1 MAEPDTTSYLRM
13 NHVLATGI
21 YGEYNTLGNNGTPR
35 LNRIFID
42 RKYNKEFP
50 FLNGYSQVLTP
61 PEEFHF
67 TNTYSP
73 ITNLDYNECGNKID
87 GEDHLKATF
96 AVNANKQLGFGF
108 KLDYL
113 YARGY
118 YANQNTAHF
127 CSTLWGSYLGDRY
140 QAHLLLSTNHQK
152 QTENGGILNDNYIK
166 HPETE
171 PQAFSE
177 SEIPTVLQRNWNI
190 NNNHHIFFNQRYS
203 IGFNRRVPMTEKEIE
218 AKKFALAAAKEKE
231 EKEAKR
237 KAEEEGYVES
247 SRKSDDAPKEI
258 AGRPDDSK
266 VAGDEPALEKK
277 QGSDRISMT
286 AAQAKDSVA
295 AETKKK
301 EEDDFMKNEYVPV
314 TSFFH
319 TAQVDI
325 YRRTYRAYDSP
336 AGYYA
341 DDYFEWASDSIE
353 DVNHTTYIRNNL
365 GIALLEGFNKWA
377 KAGINIYGAHE
388 FRHIG
393 LPLVNRTLEA
403 YTENNLLLGAEISKR
418 QGKTLH
424 FGAQAEIC
432 PIGSDNG
439 DFTLQG
445 KADINIPLF
454 GDTLCIDGKASFS
467 TLNPDAVYYL
477 YKSRHFQWD
486 NDFSKETKLQIEG
499 NLTFSKTNTRLR
511 IAIDNIDNYTYFG
524 TSYELKDLMH
534 IGTTITPRQAP
545 NAIRLLMA
553 QLFQNLSF
561 GIWHWD
567 NIITYQT
574 TSDNERLPLPK
585 LNVYSN
591 MYLRF
596 KIARVLHTDFGADV
610 RYFTEY
616 NAPEYCPALQTFAVQ
631 ENENVRT
638 AVGNYPVVNL
648 YMNFQLKSCRFFL
661 MMSHVNCSNKGNY
674 FFTPHHPLN
683 SRVLRFGLNWNFFN

>member
-13 NHVLATGI
+13 NHILASGVH
-21 YGEYNTLGNNGTPR
+21 GEYNILGNNGSPR

-42 RKYNKEFP
+42 REYNTEFP

-61 PEEFHF
+61 PEKFHF

-96 AVNANKQLGFGF
+96 AVNVNKQIGFGF

-118 YANQNTAHF
+118 YANQNLSHF
-127 CSTLWGSYLGDRY
+127 CSTMWGSYLGDRY

-177 SEIPTVLQRNWNI
+177 SEIPTVLNSNWNL
-190 NNNHHIFFNQRYS
+190 NNNHHVFFNQRYS

-218 AKKFALAAAKEKE
+218 AKKFAMEAAKEKAE
-231 EKEAKR
+231 QEAKR

-247 SRKSDDAPKEI
+247 GRKTDAPAKEI
-258 AGRPDDSK
+258 TGRPDGST
-266 VAGDEPALEKK
+266 VVGDEPEPVKDVK
-277 QGSDRISMT
+277 SDRIAMT
-286 AAQAKDSVA
+286 AEQAKDSIA
-295 AETKKK
+295 AEKKK
-301 EEDDFMKNEYVPV
+301 EEENEFMKNEYVPV

-319 TAQVDI
+319 TAQLDV

-336 AGYYA
+336 ESYYA
-341 DDYFEWASDSIE
+341 EDYFKWGSDSIE
-353 DVNHTTYIRNNL
+353 DNIRHTYLRNNL

-377 KAGINIYGAHE
+377 KAGINLYAAHE
-388 FRHIG
+388 FRYIAM
-393 LPLVNRTLEA
+393 PLADRTFDS
-403 YTENNLLLGAEISKR
+403 YTENNLMLGGEIAKR

-424 FGAQAEIC
+424 FGAKAEFC
-432 PIGSDNG
+432 PIGADNG
-439 DFTLQG
+439 DFSIKG
-445 KADINIPLF
+445 NADVNIPLF
-454 GDTLCIDGKASFS
+454 GDTLRIDANASFS
-467 TLNPDAVYYL
+467 TLNPDCYFYV
-477 YKSRHFQWD
+477 YKSRHFAWE
-486 NDFSKETKLQIEG
+486 NDFSKETKVHLEG
-499 NLTFSKTNTRLR
+499 NLSFNKTNTRLR

-524 TSYELKDLMH
+524 TSYSKDSLLH
-534 IGTTITPRQAP
+534 IGTTITPRQAS
-545 NAIRLLMA
+545 NSIRVLTA
-553 QLFQNLSF
+553 QLYQNISF

-567 NIITYQT
+567 NIITYQN
-574 TSDNERLPLPK
+574 TSDEDILPLPK
-585 LNVYSN
+585 LNIYSN

-596 KIARVLHTDFGADV
+596 KIAKVLNTDFGADV
-610 RYFTEY
+610 RYFTEF
-616 NAPEYCPALQTFAVQ
+616 NAPEYCPALQSYAVQ
-631 ENENVRT
+631 ENKAVRT
-638 AVGNYPVVNL
+638 SVGNYPIVNV
-648 YMNFQLKSCRFFL
+648 YFNFQLKTCRFYL

-674 FFTPHHPLN
+674 FLTPHYPIN
-683 SRVLRFGLNWNFFN
+683 SSVLRFGLNWNFFN